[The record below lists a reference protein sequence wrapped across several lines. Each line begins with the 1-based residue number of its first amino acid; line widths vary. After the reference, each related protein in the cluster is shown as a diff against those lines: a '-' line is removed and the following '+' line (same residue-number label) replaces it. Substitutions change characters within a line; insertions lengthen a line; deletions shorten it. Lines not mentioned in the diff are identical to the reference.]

1 VSYWRTYYHLVWATH
16 KREAWIT
23 AERMVMLQQA
33 FRVVAKDQ
41 GAFTQAVGGMPD
53 HIHVVVSIPP
63 TISVTE
69 YIQRLKGSSSRYLNK
84 ATENPELD
92 GFYWQSKYFVLTLGE
107 RSLPDVIAYVENQ
120 KTHHANKDLWPLFEQ
135 VDPDQLD

>member
-1 VSYWRTYYHLVWATH
+1 
-16 KREAWIT
+16 
-23 AERMVMLQQA
+23 MVMLQQA

-69 YIQRLKGSSSRYLNK
+69 YIQRLKGSSSRYLNR